1 MKSIRTKIWFSTTLL
16 IVLFIFFIWLMQIA
30 FLPQY
35 YEMEKTRSILGSAAK
50 IEMVLQKA
58 SAEDAQNQLEQI
70 AYEGNL
76 CMDVRTLNGI
86 SLFYIDMIGEDCIIH
101 SRFGTGNGTAM
112 QLLQLYNAEGKKQM
126 IRTVSSNRFD
136 IKSLVMI
143 KEIKDSA
150 NNNYLLF
157 VNSPLEPVKATSD
170 ILEKQIILLSA
181 VLLFVGTIIAFFMSS
196 YMTRSIGAIS
206 NAAKSIGE
214 GNFEARV
221 YVSSDDE
228 IGELAKNFNFMAE
241 EINKVESTRRDLMAN
256 VSHDLRTPLTMIKGY
271 AETIKDITGDDKAKR
286 SQQLDIIIAESD
298 RLNNLVD
305 DMLSLSRMQSHDIVI
320 QPQPFDLAVMIQ
332 DIIERYQLNKD
343 EDDYD
348 IRYAG
353 PDECK
358 VMGDSRRIE
367 QVIYNLLNNAIN
379 HIGKDKQVVITAQ
392 MFKHKCKVMVEDHGD
407 GIASQHLP
415 LIWDR
420 YYRVNKSGKR
430 QKSGTGLGLSI
441 VKAILIAHK
450 ANYGVNSTEGKGS
463 IFWFELPVV
472 K

>member
-256 VSHDLRTPLTMIKGY
+256 VSHD
-271 AETIKDITGDDKAKR
+271 
-286 SQQLDIIIAESD
+286 Q
-298 RLNNLVD
+298 RLC
-305 DMLSLSRMQSHDIVI
+305 
-320 QPQPFDLAVMIQ
+320 
-332 DIIERYQLNKD
+332 
-343 EDDYD
+343 
-348 IRYAG
+348 G
-353 PDECK
+353 
-358 VMGDSRRIE
+358 
-367 QVIYNLLNNAIN
+367 
-379 HIGKDKQVVITAQ
+379 
-392 MFKHKCKVMVEDHGD
+392 
-407 GIASQHLP
+407 
-415 LIWDR
+415 
-420 YYRVNKSGKR
+420 
-430 QKSGTGLGLSI
+430 
-441 VKAILIAHK
+441 
-450 ANYGVNSTEGKGS
+450 NY
-463 IFWFELPVV
+463 
-472 K
+472 